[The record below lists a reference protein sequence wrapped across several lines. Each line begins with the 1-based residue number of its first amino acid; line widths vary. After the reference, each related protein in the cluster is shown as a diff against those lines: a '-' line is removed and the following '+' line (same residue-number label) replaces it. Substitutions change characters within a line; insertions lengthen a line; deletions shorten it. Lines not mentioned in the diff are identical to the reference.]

1 MAKNKIVTLR
11 EIQDFFHF
19 TQVTGDACSLE
30 RFTKDNDINRPGFEL
45 MGNFRDSVPS
55 RMVLI
60 GNKETSYIRNMSLK
74 DQEKRFRELLEYYSA
89 GIIVTRNNPVPEVM
103 QRLATE
109 MNFPIFSTALE
120 TQQVTA
126 ELISFLDEKLA
137 DEDSRHGVLVSVD
150 GVGVLIIGESGTGKS
165 ETALELIRH
174 GHILVADDRVDIQH
188 IHNDLFGH
196 SPELIKGL
204 LEIRGIGIIDVEKMF
219 GVSAIRSRSKI
230 DLVIRLVPFDSK
242 AEYDRIGDNHFDYAE
257 ILGISIPQLTLP
269 ISAGRNV
276 SVLVETA
283 VKHFM
288 LMKTGNG
295 GATIIE
301 ERFMRL
307 AGKEE

>member
-1 MAKNKIVTLR
+1 MANNKIVTIK

-19 TQVTGDACSLE
+19 KQITGDEQSLN

-45 MGNFRDSVPS
+45 MGNFGDSVAS

-60 GNKETSYIRNMSLK
+60 GNKEIKYINNMPVA
-74 DQEKRFRELLEYYSA
+74 DQKERFKKLLDYYTA
-89 GIIVTRNNPVPEVM
+89 AIIVTRNNPVPLIM
-103 QRLATE
+103 KDLAKKI
-109 MNFPIFSTALE
+109 NFPIFSTALE

-126 ELISFLDEKLA
+126 DLISFLNEKLA
-137 DEDSRHGVLVSVD
+137 EEDTKHGVLVTVD
-150 GVGVLIIGESGTGKS
+150 GIGVLIIGESGMGKS

-188 IHNDLFGH
+188 IHNDLYGH
-196 SPELIKGL
+196 APELIKGL

-219 GVSAIRSRSKI
+219 GVSAIRSRAKI
-230 DLVIRLVPFDSK
+230 DLVIQLVPFDTH
-242 AEYDRIGDNHFDYAE
+242 AEYDRIGEKTLEHEE
-257 ILGISIPQLTLP
+257 ILGIYIPKLILP
-269 ISAGRNV
+269 ISAGRNI

-301 ERFMRL
+301 ERFIKL
-307 AGKEE
+307 AGKE